1 MTIRDGFELNDTA
14 LHWASSFNSIEV
26 ARLLLAS
33 GIDVDA
39 VNSEEQTPLHIA
51 CKGMHVQVIQLLLS
65 EGASLKSL
73 DILGRTP
80 KDLLPSQS
88 DEIEK
93 LFCSPSEPSMTL
105 RNIYLKSKLPTIE
118 EKKILDSS
126 IDESSASPSDNN
138 ISLGQRRSSNG
149 GNNNSDMVQC
159 YKDLSVDSKRN
170 SILQGIN
177 HDDADS
183 TDLEEF
189 GFIEKSKSYNNK
201 DIPLLV
207 LWPPTRKQIPMGR
220 QQSLMLSSLETVLIY
235 VACDSVDIFP
245 ILKHSGLIDVLERFH
260 LSSQVKRAS
269 KESVQGDP
277 KIRFCVD
284 NNLCPGRHSFEIII
298 TSDHISILAS
308 DTTGGLYGLYALIQL
323 LQLHSKLKMYPDG
336 AMALLISPIIL
347 RDSPDIMN
355 RGILW
360 SFRKKARTSFQIMKE
375 NIELFSQLRINMLFL
390 VIDSTTIEGAK
401 NQRIN
406 DNQEEY
412 KYQGGPKEGDEE
424 ENSEEDRNGHENF
437 IENGVIS
444 SNIKAFDE
452 ICENV
457 CIELIP
463 TVILSS
469 VYHRLSLPLL
479 KSFSH
484 TMICLIFTIDL
495 QSVRS
500 ELETERNKLN
510 GTDDLMVD
518 DVVTDDDCEN
528 LCKECFQEIFDAV
541 MITGFSSITF
551 SCSKWVSKI
560 MNPTVC
566 LSFLYTI
573 RLNTSSP
580 LSLIHHITSY
590 HILSSTLY
598 RL

>member
-1 MTIRDGFELNDTA
+1 MPVTIRDGFELNDTA

-51 CKGMHVQVIQLLLS
+51 CKGMHVPIIQLLLS

-73 DILGRTP
+73 DILGRSP
-80 KDLLPSQS
+80 KDLVPSQS

-93 LFCSPSEPSMTL
+93 LLSSPPEPSMTL
-105 RNIYLKSKLPTIE
+105 RNTYLKSKLPTIE
-118 EKKILDSS
+118 EKKLLDSFP
-126 IDESSASPSDNN
+126 DEISASLSE
-138 ISLGQRRSSNG
+138 ISQTLGRRQSSNG
-149 GNNNSDMVQC
+149 GNTNSDIVQSFR
-159 YKDLSVDSKRN
+159 DQSVDSKRN
-170 SILQGIN
+170 SIWQGTN
-177 HDDADS
+177 HDDADD

-189 GFIEKSKSYNNK
+189 GLIEKSTSYNNK

-207 LWPPTRKQIPMGR
+207 LWPPTRKQIPLGQ

-298 TSDHISILAS
+298 TSENISILAS
-308 DTTGGLYGLYALIQL
+308 DSTGGLYGLYALIQL

-360 SFRKKARTSFQIMKE
+360 SFRRKVRTSFQIMKE
-375 NIELFSQLRINMLFL
+375 NIQLFSEVRINMLFL
-390 VIDSTTIEGAK
+390 VIDSTTVDDAK
-401 NQRIN
+401 FQLIN
-406 DNQEEY
+406 NDQEEY
-412 KYQGGPKEGDEE
+412 KYQGGEKEGEE
-424 ENSEEDRNGHENF
+424 EGKGEECRNEHENF
-437 IENGVIS
+437 IENEVIS

-457 CIELIP
+457 CVELIP

-469 VYHRLSLPLL
+469 VYQRLSLSLL

-484 TMICLIFTIDL
+484 TMVCLIFTYDL

-500 ELETERNKLN
+500 ELEIERKRVS
-510 GTDDLMVD
+510 GTDDLMIDNIVSD
-518 DVVTDDDCEN
+518 WDCEIK
-528 LCKECFQEIFDAV
+528 CEESFREILNAIV
-541 MITGFSSITF
+541 ITGFSSVTF
-551 SCSKWVSKI
+551 SCSKWVSRTV
-560 MNPTVC
+560 NPTVC
-566 LSFLYTI
+566 PSLFYTT
-573 RLNTSSP
+573 RLNTS
-580 LSLIHHITSY
+580 
-590 HILSSTLY
+590 
-598 RL
+598 

>member
-51 CKGMHVQVIQLLLS
+51 CKGMHVPIIQLLLS

-73 DILGRTP
+73 DILGRSP
-80 KDLLPSQS
+80 KDLVPSQS

-93 LFCSPSEPSMTL
+93 LLSSPPEPSMTL
-105 RNIYLKSKLPTIE
+105 RNTYLKSKLPTIE
-118 EKKILDSS
+118 EKKLLDSFP
-126 IDESSASPSDNN
+126 DEISASLSE
-138 ISLGQRRSSNG
+138 ISQTLGRRQSSNG
-149 GNNNSDMVQC
+149 GNTNSDIVQSFR
-159 YKDLSVDSKRN
+159 DQSVDSKRN
-170 SILQGIN
+170 SIWQGTN
-177 HDDADS
+177 HDDADD

-189 GFIEKSKSYNNK
+189 GLIEKSTSYNNK

-207 LWPPTRKQIPMGR
+207 LWPPTRKQIPLGQ

-298 TSDHISILAS
+298 TSENISILAS
-308 DTTGGLYGLYALIQL
+308 DSTGGLYGLYALIQL

-360 SFRKKARTSFQIMKE
+360 SFRRKVRTSFQIMKE
-375 NIELFSQLRINMLFL
+375 NIQLFSEVRINMLFL
-390 VIDSTTIEGAK
+390 VIDSTTVDDAK
-401 NQRIN
+401 FQLMNN
-406 DNQEEY
+406 DQEEY
-412 KYQGGPKEGDEE
+412 KYQGGEKEGEE
-424 ENSEEDRNGHENF
+424 EGKGDECRNEHENF
-437 IENGVIS
+437 IENEVIS

-457 CIELIP
+457 CVELIP

-469 VYHRLSLPLL
+469 VYQRLSLSLL

-484 TMICLIFTIDL
+484 TMVCLIFTYDL

-500 ELETERNKLN
+500 ELEIERKRVS
-510 GTDDLMVD
+510 GTDDLMIDNIVSD
-518 DVVTDDDCEN
+518 RDCEIK
-528 LCKECFQEIFDAV
+528 CKESFREILNAIV
-541 MITGFSSITF
+541 ITGFSSVTF
-551 SCSKWVSKI
+551 SCSKWVSRTV
-560 MNPTVC
+560 NPTVC
-566 LSFLYTI
+566 PSLFYTT
-573 RLNTSSP
+573 RLNTS
-580 LSLIHHITSY
+580 
-590 HILSSTLY
+590 
-598 RL
+598 

>member
-1 MTIRDGFELNDTA
+1 MPVTIRDGFELNDTA

-51 CKGMHVQVIQLLLS
+51 CKGMHVPIIQLLLS

-73 DILGRTP
+73 DILGRSP
-80 KDLLPSQS
+80 KDLVPSQS

-93 LFCSPSEPSMTL
+93 LLSSPPEPSMTL
-105 RNIYLKSKLPTIE
+105 RNTYLKSKLPTIE
-118 EKKILDSS
+118 EKKLLDSFP
-126 IDESSASPSDNN
+126 DEISASLSE
-138 ISLGQRRSSNG
+138 ISQTLGRRQSSNG
-149 GNNNSDMVQC
+149 GNTNSDIVQSFR
-159 YKDLSVDSKRN
+159 DQSVDSKRN
-170 SILQGIN
+170 SIWQGTN
-177 HDDADS
+177 HDDADD

-189 GFIEKSKSYNNK
+189 GLIEKSTSYNNK

-207 LWPPTRKQIPMGR
+207 LWPPTRKQIPLGQ

-298 TSDHISILAS
+298 TSENISILAS
-308 DTTGGLYGLYALIQL
+308 DSTGGLYGLYALIQL

-360 SFRKKARTSFQIMKE
+360 SFRRKVRTSFQIMKE
-375 NIELFSQLRINMLFL
+375 NIQLFSEVRINMLFL
-390 VIDSTTIEGAK
+390 VIDSTTVDDAK
-401 NQRIN
+401 FQQIN
-406 DNQEEY
+406 NDQEEY
-412 KYQGGPKEGDEE
+412 KYQGGEKEGEE
-424 ENSEEDRNGHENF
+424 EGKGDECRNEHENF
-437 IENGVIS
+437 IENEVIS

-457 CIELIP
+457 CVELIP

-469 VYHRLSLPLL
+469 VYQRLSLSLL

-484 TMICLIFTIDL
+484 TMVCLIFTYDL

-500 ELETERNKLN
+500 ELEIERKRVS
-510 GTDDLMVD
+510 GTDDLMIDNIVSD
-518 DVVTDDDCEN
+518 RDCEIK
-528 LCKECFQEIFDAV
+528 CKESFHEILNAIV
-541 MITGFSSITF
+541 ITGFSSVTF
-551 SCSKWVSKI
+551 SCSKWVSRTVK
-560 MNPTVC
+560 PTVC
-566 LSFLYTI
+566 PSLFYIT
-573 RLNTSSP
+573 RLNTS
-580 LSLIHHITSY
+580 
-590 HILSSTLY
+590 
-598 RL
+598 

>member
-51 CKGMHVQVIQLLLS
+51 CKGMHVPIIQLLLS

-73 DILGRTP
+73 DILGRSP
-80 KDLLPSQS
+80 KDLVPSQS

-93 LFCSPSEPSMTL
+93 LLSSPPEPSMTL
-105 RNIYLKSKLPTIE
+105 RNTYLKSKLPTIE
-118 EKKILDSS
+118 EKKLLDSFT
-126 IDESSASPSDNN
+126 DEISASLSE
-138 ISLGQRRSSNG
+138 IGQTLGRRQSSNG
-149 GNNNSDMVQC
+149 GNTNSDIVQSFR
-159 YKDLSVDSKRN
+159 DQSVDSKRN
-170 SILQGIN
+170 SIWQGTN
-177 HDDADS
+177 HDDADD

-189 GFIEKSKSYNNK
+189 GLIEKSTSYNNK

-207 LWPPTRKQIPMGR
+207 LWPPTRKQIPLGQ

-298 TSDHISILAS
+298 TSENISILAS
-308 DTTGGLYGLYALIQL
+308 DSTGGLYGLYALIQL

-360 SFRKKARTSFQIMKE
+360 SFRRKVRTSFQIMKE
-375 NIELFSQLRINMLFL
+375 NIQLFSEVRINMLFL
-390 VIDSTTIEGAK
+390 VIDSTTVDDAK
-401 NQRIN
+401 FQQIN
-406 DNQEEY
+406 NDQEEY
-412 KYQGGPKEGDEE
+412 KYQRGEKEGEE
-424 ENSEEDRNGHENF
+424 EGKGDECRNEHENF
-437 IENGVIS
+437 IENEVIS

-457 CIELIP
+457 CVELIP

-469 VYHRLSLPLL
+469 VYQRLSLSLL

-484 TMICLIFTIDL
+484 TMVCLIFTYDL

-500 ELETERNKLN
+500 ELEIERKRVS
-510 GTDDLMVD
+510 GTDDLMIDNIVSD
-518 DVVTDDDCEN
+518 SDCEIK
-528 LCKECFQEIFDAV
+528 CKESFREILNAIV
-541 MITGFSSITF
+541 ITGFSSVTF
-551 SCSKWVSKI
+551 SCSKWVSRTV
-560 MNPTVC
+560 NPTVC
-566 LSFLYTI
+566 PSLFYTT
-573 RLNTSSP
+573 RLNKS
-580 LSLIHHITSY
+580 
-590 HILSSTLY
+590 
-598 RL
+598 

>member
-1 MTIRDGFELNDTA
+1 MPVTIRDGFELNDTA

-51 CKGMHVQVIQLLLS
+51 CKGMHVPIIQLLLS

-73 DILGRTP
+73 DILGRSP
-80 KDLLPSQS
+80 KDLVPSQS

-93 LFCSPSEPSMTL
+93 LLSSPPEPSMTL
-105 RNIYLKSKLPTIE
+105 RNTYLKSKLPTIE
-118 EKKILDSS
+118 EKKLLDSFT
-126 IDESSASPSDNN
+126 DEISASLSE
-138 ISLGQRRSSNG
+138 IGQTLGRRQSSNG
-149 GNNNSDMVQC
+149 GNTNSDIVQSFL
-159 YKDLSVDSKRN
+159 DQSVDSKRN
-170 SILQGIN
+170 SIWQGTN
-177 HDDADS
+177 HDDADD

-189 GFIEKSKSYNNK
+189 GLIEKSTSYNNK

-207 LWPPTRKQIPMGR
+207 LWPPTRKQIPLGQ

-298 TSDHISILAS
+298 TSENISILAS
-308 DTTGGLYGLYALIQL
+308 DSTGGLYGLYALIQL

-390 VIDSTTIEGAK
+390 VIDSTTVDDAK
-401 NQRIN
+401 FQQIN
-406 DNQEEY
+406 NDQEEY
-412 KYQGGPKEGDEE
+412 KYQGGEKEGEGEGKGEE
-424 ENSEEDRNGHENF
+424 CRNEHENF
-437 IENGVIS
+437 IENEVIS

-457 CIELIP
+457 CVELIP

-469 VYHRLSLPLL
+469 VYQRLSLSLL

-484 TMICLIFTIDL
+484 TMVCLIFTYDL

-500 ELETERNKLN
+500 ELEIERKRVS
-510 GTDDLMVD
+510 GTDDLMIDNIVSD
-518 DVVTDDDCEN
+518 CDCEIK
-528 LCKECFQEIFDAV
+528 CKESFHEILNTIV
-541 MITGFSSITF
+541 ITGFSSVTF
-551 SCSKWVSKI
+551 SCSKWVSRTV
-560 MNPTVC
+560 NPTVC
-566 LSFLYTI
+566 PSLFYTT
-573 RLNTSSP
+573 RLNTS
-580 LSLIHHITSY
+580 
-590 HILSSTLY
+590 
-598 RL
+598 

>member
-1 MTIRDGFELNDTA
+1 MPVTIRDGFELNDTA

-51 CKGMHVQVIQLLLS
+51 CKGMHVPIIQLLLS

-73 DILGRTP
+73 DILGRSP
-80 KDLLPSQS
+80 KDLVPSQS

-93 LFCSPSEPSMTL
+93 LLSSPPEPSMTL
-105 RNIYLKSKLPTIE
+105 RNTYLKSKLPTIE
-118 EKKILDSS
+118 EKKLLDSFP
-126 IDESSASPSDNN
+126 DEISASLSE
-138 ISLGQRRSSNG
+138 ISQTLGRRQSSNG
-149 GNNNSDMVQC
+149 GNTNSDIVQSFR
-159 YKDLSVDSKRN
+159 DQSVDSKRN
-170 SILQGIN
+170 SIWQGTN
-177 HDDADS
+177 HDDADD

-189 GFIEKSKSYNNK
+189 GLIEKSTSYNNK

-207 LWPPTRKQIPMGR
+207 LWPPTRKQIPLGQ

-298 TSDHISILAS
+298 TSENISILAS
-308 DTTGGLYGLYALIQL
+308 DSTGGLYGLYALIQL

-360 SFRKKARTSFQIMKE
+360 SFRRKVRTSFQIMKE
-375 NIELFSQLRINMLFL
+375 NIQLFSEVRINMLFL
-390 VIDSTTIEGAK
+390 VIDSTTVDDAK
-401 NQRIN
+401 FQQIN
-406 DNQEEY
+406 NDQEEY
-412 KYQGGPKEGDEE
+412 KYQGGEKEGEE
-424 ENSEEDRNGHENF
+424 EGKGDECRNEHENF
-437 IENGVIS
+437 IENEVIS

-457 CIELIP
+457 CVELIP

-469 VYHRLSLPLL
+469 VYQRLSLSLL

-484 TMICLIFTIDL
+484 TMVCLIFTYDL

-500 ELETERNKLN
+500 ELEIERKRVS
-510 GTDDLMVD
+510 GTDDLMIDNIVSD
-518 DVVTDDDCEN
+518 CDCEIK
-528 LCKECFQEIFDAV
+528 CKESFREILNAIV
-541 MITGFSSITF
+541 ITGFSSVTF
-551 SCSKWVSKI
+551 SCSKWVSRTV
-560 MNPTVC
+560 NPTVC
-566 LSFLYTI
+566 PSLFYTT
-573 RLNTSSP
+573 RLNTS
-580 LSLIHHITSY
+580 
-590 HILSSTLY
+590 
-598 RL
+598 

>member
-1 MTIRDGFELNDTA
+1 MPVTIRDGFELNDTA

-51 CKGMHVQVIQLLLS
+51 CKGMHVPIIQLLLS

-73 DILGRTP
+73 DILGRSP
-80 KDLLPSQS
+80 KDLVPSQS

-93 LFCSPSEPSMTL
+93 LLSSPPEPSMTL
-105 RNIYLKSKLPTIE
+105 RNTYLKSKLPTIE
-118 EKKILDSS
+118 EKKLLDSFP
-126 IDESSASPSDNN
+126 DEISASLSE
-138 ISLGQRRSSNG
+138 ISQSLGRRQSSNG
-149 GNNNSDMVQC
+149 GNTNSDIVQSFL
-159 YKDLSVDSKRN
+159 DQSVDSKRN
-170 SILQGIN
+170 SIWQGTN
-177 HDDADS
+177 HDDADD

-189 GFIEKSKSYNNK
+189 GLIEKSTSYNNK

-207 LWPPTRKQIPMGR
+207 LWPPTRKQIPLGQ

-298 TSDHISILAS
+298 TSENISILAS
-308 DTTGGLYGLYALIQL
+308 DSTGGLYGLYALIQL

-360 SFRKKARTSFQIMKE
+360 SFRRKVRTSFQIMKE
-375 NIELFSQLRINMLFL
+375 NIQLFSEVRINMLFL
-390 VIDSTTIEGAK
+390 VIDSTTVDDAK
-401 NQRIN
+401 FQQIN
-406 DNQEEY
+406 NDQEEY
-412 KYQGGPKEGDEE
+412 KYQGGEKEGEE
-424 ENSEEDRNGHENF
+424 EGKGDECRNEHENF
-437 IENGVIS
+437 IENEVIS

-457 CIELIP
+457 CVELIP

-469 VYHRLSLPLL
+469 VYQRLSLSLL

-484 TMICLIFTIDL
+484 TMVCLIFTYDL

-500 ELETERNKLN
+500 ELEIERKRVS
-510 GTDDLMVD
+510 GTDDLMIDNIVSD
-518 DVVTDDDCEN
+518 CDCEIK
-528 LCKECFQEIFDAV
+528 CKESFHEILNAIV
-541 MITGFSSITF
+541 ITGFSSVTF
-551 SCSKWVSKI
+551 SCSKWVSRTV
-560 MNPTVC
+560 NPTVC
-566 LSFLYTI
+566 PSLFYTT
-573 RLNTSSP
+573 RLNTS
-580 LSLIHHITSY
+580 
-590 HILSSTLY
+590 
-598 RL
+598 